1 MYFTRFINYEFCVI
15 IRLTYPSLSHSPC
28 WLNILY
34 NNFSWYNI
42 IDECEIKRYLFL
54 REYSNWLI
62 IDHFFFPKG
71 SLGHYKRGLFG
82 LWKILFQYI
91 IQALLLSYLQPS
103 DIFKVIKLKK
113 GLYFIIFSFI
123 SLFQLYTLFTTLSQA
138 YIHLYHFL
146 FHYIRASNSKVWPD
160 GFKS

>member
-34 NNFSWYNI
+34 NNFSRYNI

-71 SLGHYKRGLFG
+71 SIGHYKRGLFG

-91 IQALLLSYLQPS
+91 IQALLLSYMQPS
-103 DIFKVIKLKK
+103 DTFKVIKLKRDCISSSFPSS
-113 GLYFIIFSFI
+113 LYFNCTLYSLRFLKHIFTYITFYFI
-123 SLFQLYTLFTTLSQA
+123 A
-138 YIHLYHFL
+138 
-146 FHYIRASNSKVWPD
+146 
-160 GFKS
+160 